1 MFSTKNIFP
10 TIVRRGVYTFLV
22 PRNGLVRS
30 IDIQKCPEGLQ
41 FYNLFQKKLVRIT
54 NPYTVERT
62 FYLQKKKLEIYLQ
75 GRIVEPLKLPN
86 FIATGTMVLDNLLER
101 RVDKLSYQIDNE
113 TLSSTL
119 LDAKLKHSVQK
130 HADEWGIHF
139 DKITCILNDKDDVD
153 TDEYQF
159 TRGTIYM

>member
-1 MFSTKNIFP
+1 
-10 TIVRRGVYTFLV
+10 
-22 PRNGLVRS
+22 
-30 IDIQKCPEGLQ
+30 
-41 FYNLFQKKLVRIT
+41 
-54 NPYTVERT
+54 
-62 FYLQKKKLEIYLQ
+62 LQ
-75 GRIVEPLKLPN
+75 GRIVEPQKLPN